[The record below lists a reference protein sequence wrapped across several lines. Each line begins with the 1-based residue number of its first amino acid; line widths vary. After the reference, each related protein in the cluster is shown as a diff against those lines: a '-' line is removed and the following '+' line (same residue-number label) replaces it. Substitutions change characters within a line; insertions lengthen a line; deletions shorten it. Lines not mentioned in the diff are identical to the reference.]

1 MAKLTISGRQY
12 QVFGAVEG
20 SDGRSVRMRVTAADP
35 LVEELISQVF
45 EGAPL

>member
-20 SDGRSVRMRVTAADP
+20 SDARSVRRRAKAAHPP
-35 LVEELISQVF
+35 LNGLIAGVF
-45 EGAPL
+45 EEAQP